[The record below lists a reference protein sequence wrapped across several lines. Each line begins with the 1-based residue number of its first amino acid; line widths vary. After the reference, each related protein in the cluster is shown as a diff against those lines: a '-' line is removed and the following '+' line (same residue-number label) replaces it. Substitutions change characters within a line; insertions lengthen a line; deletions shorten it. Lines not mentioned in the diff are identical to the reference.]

1 MKKVIV
7 IVVLLGGMINFAQ
20 KRKADF
26 RADKK
31 ELFTLKQKA
40 VLKAKK
46 MTLDLDL
53 TDSQQQEL
61 VKIFSVD
68 EMKKEVARK
77 DIKSKNRTEDKE
89 NTPDLFALKNRNLDS
104 KIELNRKL
112 KEILSEEQFKKWKL
126 ISSHKKK
133 NLHKK
138 IRRFKNR
145 EE

>member
-7 IVVLLGGMINFAQ
+7 IVVLLAGMINFAQ
-20 KRKADF
+20 KRKVDF
-26 RADKK
+26 KTDKK
-31 ELFTLKQKA
+31 ELFTLEQKA

-46 MTLDLDL
+46 MTLELDL

-68 EMKKEVARK
+68 EMKKEVTRK
-77 DIKSKNRTEDKE
+77 DIKSKNSTEDKE
-89 NTPDLFALKNRNLDS
+89 NTPDLFAQKNRNLDS

-112 KEILSEEQFKKWKL
+112 KEIFSEEQFKKWKS

-138 IRRFKNR
+138 LRRYKN
-145 EE
+145 

>member
-7 IVVLLGGMINFAQ
+7 IVVLLAGMINFAQ
-20 KRKADF
+20 KRKVDF
-26 RADKK
+26 KTDKK
-31 ELFTLKQKA
+31 ELFTLEQKA

-46 MTLDLDL
+46 MTLELDL

-61 VKIFSVD
+61 VKVFSDD
-68 EMKKEVARK
+68 EMKKEVAMK
-77 DIKSKNRTEDKE
+77 GNKSKNNTENKE
-89 NTPDLFALKNRNLDS
+89 NTPNLFAQKNRNLDS

-112 KEILSEEQFKKWKL
+112 KEILSEEQFKKWKS

-138 IRRFKNR
+138 LRRYKN
-145 EE
+145 